1 MKNKA
6 FEGFLFKIT
15 HPVSYDFTAEEREL
29 IAENVA
35 VKTKITT
42 GANIDIAD
50 VRHLINDGSSD
61 LDYYKTVGK
70 IAAAWEDVGFVVE
83 MQKMLAVIG
92 EYHRLKRD
100 SEGVKFY
107 AQKDRNEY
115 GRKRK

>member
-6 FEGFLFKIT
+6 FEGFLFKLT
-15 HPVSYDFTAEEREL
+15 HPVSYDFTTEEREL

-35 VKTKITT
+35 VKTKIAT
-42 GANIDIAD
+42 GADIDIA
-50 VRHLINDGSSD
+50 SSD
-61 LDYYKTVGK
+61 LTYYKTVGK
-70 IAAAWEDVGFVVE
+70 IAAAWEDVGFVAE
-83 MQKMLAVIG
+83 MHKMLAVIG

>member
-15 HPVSYDFTAEEREL
+15 HPVSYDFNSEEREL

-35 VKTKITT
+35 VKTKIAT
-42 GANIDIAD
+42 
-50 VRHLINDGSSD
+50 
-61 LDYYKTVGK
+61 
-70 IAAAWEDVGFVVE
+70 WEDVDFVAE

-100 SEGVKFY
+100 SESLRAF
-107 AQKDRNEY
+107 AEKDRNEY
-115 GRKRK
+115 GKRK

>member
-1 MKNKA
+1 M
-6 FEGFLFKIT
+6 
-15 HPVSYDFTAEEREL
+15 
-29 IAENVA
+29 
-35 VKTKITT
+35 
-42 GANIDIAD
+42 
-50 VRHLINDGSSD
+50 NDGSSD

-107 AQKDRNEY
+107 AQKDRNEF
-115 GRKRK
+115 GKQK

>member
-1 MKNKA
+1 MKDFYLRLA
-6 FEGFLFKIT
+6 DAETQIT
-15 HPVSYDFTAEEREL
+15 DGEQALQDGREL

-35 VKTKITT
+35 VKTKIAT
-42 GANIDIAD
+42 GADIDIAD
-50 VRHLINDGSSD
+50 VRHLMNDGSSD

-107 AQKDRNEY
+107 AQKDRNEF
-115 GRKRK
+115 GKQK

>member
-15 HPVSYDFTAEEREL
+15 HPVSYDFNSEEREL

-35 VKTKITT
+35 VKTKIAT
-42 GANIDIAD
+42 GADIDIAD

-70 IAAAWEDVGFVVE
+70 IATAWEDVGFVAE
-83 MQKMLAVIG
+83 MHKMFAVIG
-92 EYHRLKRD
+92 EYHRLRRD
-100 SEGVKFY
+100 SESLRFF
-107 AQKDRNEY
+107 AEKDRNEF
-115 GRKRK
+115 GKRK

>member
-50 VRHLINDGSSD
+50 VRHLINDGS
-61 LDYYKTVGK
+61 GK
-70 IAAAWEDVGFVVE
+70 CLMADFGRMLGGNDDGIDALHAAV
-83 MQKMLAVIG
+83 LAVL
-92 EYHRLKRD
+92 HRVHTAVQHD
-100 SEGVKFY
+100 ACHGYGIPGVP
-107 AQKDRNEY
+107 
-115 GRKRK
+115 